1 MRRQTKAWL
10 DSARDDLR
18 VVEEI
23 LDNEDLTHMVAFHC
37 QQSIEKS
44 FKAVL
49 EEYEQIVPR
58 IHDLITLRTQAEKH
72 IRLTAESA
80 LLHQLN
86 ELYMDA
92 RYPSDLGLLPGGKP
106 PQKLAREMYN
116 SAREICESIGKG
128 MAQQEGILNDED

>member
-49 EEYEQIVPR
+49 EEFEQIVPR
-58 IHDLITLRTQAEKH
+58 IHDLITLRTQAEKY
-72 IRLTAESA
+72 ISLTAESA
-80 LLHQLN
+80 LLDQLN

-106 PQKLAREMYN
+106 PQDLAQEMYYF
-116 SAREICESIGKG
+116 ARKMCESIGKS
-128 MAQQEGILNDED
+128 MDQQEGKLYDED